1 MKKVLVPSILCAA
14 LTMTAAVRLSG
25 EILEQVLVKVNG
37 DIITKTELEKRQV
50 SVLRSKMNG
59 QVDPATMKNDE
70 QLKKMLAEVTPEV
83 LVNSVDELLLL
94 QRGRELGFHLGD
106 DQFKQVVANIRKEQG
121 LQDEQKFQAALRQE
135 GMTVDDLRQQLERQ
149 MIIEQVQRQEVG
161 TKLTITEAEAKQY
174 YEQHPEAFTDPASI
188 TLREIQVDVPVT
200 KGRNGD
206 AGVNVAADDAAKKKI
221 GDART
226 RLMAGEDFGKV
237 AGEVSDSASK
247 ANGGLIGPFS
257 RDDMSPQMQELLDK
271 MKPGDITPA
280 IRTARGYQILKLET
294 LKVQTVQPFD
304 KVRDLIADKVA
315 SERTRNEMRKFLTR
329 LRAQAII
336 EWKNDEL
343 KKAYEKQLAAD
354 DAAVSSGQ

>member
-1 MKKVLVPSILCAA
+1 
-14 LTMTAAVRLSG
+14 
-25 EILEQVLVKVNG
+25 
-37 DIITKTELEKRQV
+37 
-50 SVLRSKMNG
+50 
-59 QVDPATMKNDE
+59 
-70 QLKKMLAEVTPEV
+70 
-83 LVNSVDELLLL
+83 
-94 QRGRELGFHLGD
+94 
-106 DQFKQVVANIRKEQG
+106 
-121 LQDEQKFQAALRQE
+121 
-135 GMTVDDLRQQLERQ
+135 
-149 MIIEQVQRQEVG
+149 
-161 TKLTITEAEAKQY
+161 
-174 YEQHPEAFTDPASI
+174 
-188 TLREIQVDVPVT
+188 
-200 KGRNGD
+200 
-206 AGVNVAADDAAKKKI
+206 
-221 GDART
+221 
-226 RLMAGEDFGKV
+226 MAGEDFGKV

-280 IRTARGYQILKLET
+280 IRTPRGYQILKLET

-354 DAAVSSGQ
+354 DAAVSVEPVNVSGRSLGTRSGRGRDTSRSSAISSNARATKRFSRPSRAGAGGRIGGRRSTGRCFQATASRASSSENRLPVQTCTGVVSIVVLQRRHCSDSRPGDRCDPAARAKRSSVRSVSAHS